1 MGSEWHL
8 QSSLI
13 PGNAKN
19 FVEAN
24 AKSKQDDCKAVS
36 TFLDKEWQAICIMH
50 VAATEL
56 LTK

>member
-1 MGSEWHL
+1 MGFAQYFESRKWLEFIAE
-8 QSSLI
+8 S
-13 PGNAKN
+13 
-19 FVEAN
+19 N

-56 LTK
+56 LIK